1 MLLSPPTRF
10 FLDIMNGMRQLITLS
25 YDDAQRA
32 IEAMREECDKRGKDG
47 VLVVTDAHGEL
58 IALLRMDGAPLSSIQ
73 IAMNKA
79 YTAARERKP
88 SYDLGQRA
96 RDPERGFPMTNF
108 GELRY
113 TTWGGGLPIVVEGEV
128 IGAVAISGLPESE
141 DMEIAELGRQAA
153 LGL

>member
-1 MLLSPPTRF
+1 
-10 FLDIMNGMRQLITLS
+10 MRQEFTLS
-25 YDDAQRA
+25 HDDAQRA
-32 IEAMREECDKRGKDG
+32 VNAMCDEALKRGKAG
-47 VLVVTDAHGEL
+47 VIVVSDAHGEL
-58 IALLRMDGAPLSSIQ
+58 IALLRMDGAPYSSIN
-73 IAMNKA
+73 IAINKA

-88 SYDLGQRA
+88 SYEVGQKS

-108 GELRY
+108 GELKY
-113 TTWGGGLPIVVEGEV
+113 TTWGGGLPVVVEGFV

>member
-1 MLLSPPTRF
+1 MQ
-10 FLDIMNGMRQLITLS
+10 QLVSLGHVE
-25 YDDAQRA
+25 AQRA
-32 IEAMREECDKRGKDG
+32 IEAMREEALKRGKAG
-47 VLVVTDAHGEL
+47 VIVVSDAHGEL

-73 IAMNKA
+73 IAINKA

-88 SYDLGQRA
+88 SYEVGQKA

-113 TTWGGGLPIVVEGEV
+113 TTWGGGLPVMIEGQV
-128 IGAVAISGLPESE
+128 IGAVAISGLPETE
-141 DMEIAELGRQAA
+141 DMEIAERGRQAA

>member
-1 MLLSPPTRF
+1 MQ
-10 FLDIMNGMRQLITLS
+10 QLYTLGHQ
-25 YDDAQRA
+25 DAQRA
-32 IEAMREECDKRGKDG
+32 IDAMREEALKRGKAG
-47 VLVVTDAHGEL
+47 VIVVSDAHGEL

-73 IAMNKA
+73 IAINKA

-88 SYDLGQRA
+88 SYEVGQKS

-108 GELRY
+108 GELKF
-113 TTWGGGLPIVVEGEV
+113 TTWGGGLPIVIEGQV